1 MWEGE
6 AQFGRSVRPS
16 SAADLKRI
24 AYLYPQPSPDA
35 ATLARYL
42 DAFDRIL
49 ALASE
54 NGAAVTAIKPP
65 VPPQFYRKL
74 PSEPAFD
81 AAVSDL
87 LARRGATFSDYS
99 HAILQPRLYFDTDHL
114 NRDGLTKFFAQYL
127 KPLLIGSRP

>member
-1 MWEGE
+1 MWEVE

-24 AYLYPQPSPDA
+24 AYLYPQPSPHP

-74 PSEPAFD
+74 PNEPGFD
-81 AAVSDL
+81 TAISAL
-87 LARRGATFSDYS
+87 LAERGLTLKDYS
-99 HAILQPRLYFDTDHL
+99 HAIPEPRLYFDTDHL